1 LFCGVDS
8 RFGVRF
14 ESVLIVWGIDVVVD
28 GNYLASQKREFEAL
42 AAEVRLG
49 AVDLSGT
56 TWASFCSLACD

>member
-1 LFCGVDS
+1 
-8 RFGVRF
+8 VRF